1 MLHKKDDK
9 RKMNLTESNYDTY
22 SKEGS
27 IEAKQHKAVKMSR
40 PQSAQILTRFKTKT
54 PVGS

>member
-1 MLHKKDDK
+1 
-9 RKMNLTESNYDTY
+9 MNLTESNYDTY

-27 IEAKQHKAVKMSR
+27 IEAKQQKAVKMSR